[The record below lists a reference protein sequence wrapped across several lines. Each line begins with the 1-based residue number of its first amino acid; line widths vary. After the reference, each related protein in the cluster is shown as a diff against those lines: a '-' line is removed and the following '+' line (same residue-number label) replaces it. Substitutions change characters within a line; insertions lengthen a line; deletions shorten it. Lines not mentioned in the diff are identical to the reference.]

1 MTLIQ
6 LPDEP
11 GNDLGEILCYCPGRE
26 AAHSMSE
33 FVIITCQ
40 ASGRLYFGM
49 VAAAQRNYNRTGLT
63 AREEGTLS
71 ALEAIHEGTY
81 ARDSAVEEAFMYP
94 VSLLRDVTSGRP
106 EVITRRPQIASVA
119 RTATEEEVVRYMA
132 LPEPSLDTCIGKV
145 AGSDVGIYYDRKRL
159 VYHSLLA
166 GSTGAGKSN
175 TGGNLIKTSCALGFA
190 TVVYDH
196 KPDYQ
201 DMERPN
207 QDAPEDERWAATVSR
222 WSLEGGNNGRNQIL
236 VPASAFDPA
245 MLAATLFPYDNERQQ
260 REDMESTL
268 EIFQDEKSDGG
279 VERWTLADWFDWFC
293 GDAGANVAPAAVE
306 QKLGY
311 APNKATLGSMLR
323 KVSRPSRKPK
333 WVDGINVS
341 PRHRGRQAAGESE
354 FMGRPGA
361 RRPQWFDPIEQL
373 AAGEVLCILVN
384 GSEAGRDY
392 GLFLDFMLRQVYN
405 ARIEQNCPPV
415 HHFID
420 EAQDIFCA
428 SKGFRE
434 AAEQTLST
442 QIRKGRSKSIA
453 FTIAVQS
460 AEAIPSDI
468 LNNLNSKIIMRHNS
482 ATEVKT
488 AIGKATDAQR
498 QQTAFFGPGQA
509 LVDLF
514 GSTAVVQGQMRLSP
528 FELTREVEA

>member
-81 ARDSAVEEAFMYP
+81 ARESAVEEAFMYP

-119 RTATEEEVVRYMA
+119 RTATEEEVVLYMA
-132 LPEPSLDTCIGKV
+132 LPDPNPDTCIGRV

-159 VYHSLLA
+159 VYHTLLA

-175 TGGNLIKTSCALGFA
+175 TGANLIKTSCSLGFA

-201 DMERPN
+201 DMERVN
-207 QDAPEDERWAATVSR
+207 QDAQEEEQWSATVSR
-222 WSLEGGNNGRNQIL
+222 WSLDAGPNNGAQIY
-236 VPASAFDPA
+236 VPASDFDPA
-245 MLAATLFPYDNERQQ
+245 ILAATLFPYDNERQQ

-268 EIFQDEKSDGG
+268 EIFADERADGNASH
-279 VERWTLADWFDWFC
+279 WTLANWFDWFC

-306 QKLGY
+306 PKLGY

-333 WVDGINVS
+333 WVDGVNVS
-341 PRHRGRQAAGESE
+341 PRHRDRQTAGDSGW
-354 FMGRPGA
+354 GRPGA
-361 RRPQWFDPIEQL
+361 RTPQWFNPIEEL
-373 AAGEVLCILVN
+373 RAGEVLCIKVN

-405 ARIEQNCPPV
+405 ARIEQECPPT

-420 EAQDIFCA
+420 EAQDIFSA
-428 SKGFRE
+428 SKGFKE

-460 AEAIPSDI
+460 AESIPSDI

-514 GSTAVVQGQMRLSP
+514 GSTAVIQGQMRLSP
-528 FELTREVEA
+528 FELTREAEG

>member
-6 LPDEP
+6 LPDDHSSE
-11 GNDLGEILCYCPGRE
+11 LGEILCYCPGDV
-26 AAHSMSE
+26 AAHRMGE
-33 FVIITCQ
+33 FVIINCEAGQ
-40 ASGRLYFGM
+40 RVYFGM
-49 VAAAQRNYNRTGLT
+49 VAAPQRNHNRTGLT
-63 AREEGTLS
+63 AREETTLS
-71 ALEAIHEGTY
+71 ALEAVNDGTY
-81 ARDSAVEEAFMYP
+81 KRASAVEEAFMYP
-94 VSLLRDVTSGRP
+94 VALLREVTTERP
-106 EVITRRPQIASVA
+106 EVITRRPQIAAIA

-132 LPEPSLDTCIGKV
+132 LPEANASTCIGQIQ
-145 AGSDVGIYYDRKRL
+145 GQDVGLYYDNKRL
-159 VYHSLLA
+159 VYHTLLA

-175 TGGNLIKTSCALGFA
+175 TGANMIKAGAELGFA

-201 DMERPN
+201 DMEQVNPEV
-207 QDAPEDERWAATVSR
+207 PEDQQWSATVSR
-222 WSLEGGNNGRNQIL
+222 WCLDASSNGGTQVL

-268 EIFQDEKSDGG
+268 EIFSIEQEDRSASY
-279 VERWTLADWFDWFC
+279 WTLADWFDWFC
-293 GDAGANVAPAAVE
+293 GDAGASVPPAQVE

-311 APNKATLGSMLR
+311 VPNKSTLGSMLR
-323 KVSRPSRKPK
+323 KVSRPSRKPS
-333 WVDGINVS
+333 WVDGIHIS
-341 PRHRGRQAAGESE
+341 PRHRDREGG
-354 FMGRPGA
+354 FMGRPGK
-361 RRPQWFDPIEQL
+361 RRPDWFEPVKEL
-373 AAGEVLCILVN
+373 AAGEVLCIKVN

-405 ARIEQNCPPV
+405 ARIDPDIDCPPV

-428 SKGFRE
+428 NKGFKE
-434 AAEQTLST
+434 AAERTLST
-442 QIRKGRSKSIA
+442 QIRKGRSKKIA
-453 FTIAVQS
+453 FTVAVQS
-460 AEAIPSDI
+460 AESIPSDI

-498 QQTAFFGPGQA
+498 GMTAQFGPGQA

-528 FELTREVEA
+528 FELTKEAE

>member
-33 FVIITCQ
+33 FVIITCH
-40 ASGRLYFGM
+40 ASDRIYFGM

-81 ARDSAVEEAFMYP
+81 ARESAVEEAFMYS
-94 VSLLRDVTSGRP
+94 VALLRDVTSGYP

-119 RTATEEEVVRYMA
+119 RTATEEEVVLYMA
-132 LPEPSLDTCIGKV
+132 MPEPNPETCIGAV
-145 AGSDVGIYYDRKRL
+145 SGSSVGIYYDRKRL
-159 VYHSLLA
+159 VYHTLLA

-175 TGGNLIKTSCALGFA
+175 TGANLIKTSCSLGFA

-201 DMERPN
+201 DMESPN
-207 QDAPEDERWAATVSR
+207 PDAPVEQQWSATVSR
-222 WSLEGGNNGRNQIL
+222 WCLDASQNGGTQIL

-268 EIFQDEKSDGG
+268 EIFADEQADRSASH
-279 VERWTLADWFDWFC
+279 WTLANWFDWFC

-311 APNKATLGSMLR
+311 GPNKATLGSMLR

-333 WVDGINVS
+333 WVDGVNVS
-341 PRHRGRQAAGESE
+341 PRHRDRQTAGDSGW
-354 FMGRPGA
+354 GRPGA
-361 RRPQWFDPIEQL
+361 RTPQWFSPIEEL
-373 AAGEVLCILVN
+373 RAGEVLCIKVN

-405 ARIEQNCPPV
+405 ARIEQECPPT

-420 EAQDIFCA
+420 EAQDIFSA
-428 SKGFRE
+428 SKGFKE

-453 FTIAVQS
+453 FTVAVQS
-460 AEAIPSDI
+460 AESIPSDI

-528 FELTREVEA
+528 FELTREAEG